1 MDDSTTPAPDATRP
15 GSRNRLAAP
24 RPVFLAALAVAAL
37 TWWAASEPRAPAPR
51 PVAAAPVPPP
61 PIAGELAPDQ
71 TLSGLWVAPGLPADD
86 LPAVTAAGERVISWR
101 ELRSGS
107 PYRVRFDVS
116 GRVRD
121 LALVLDRDRRLV
133 VARDG

>member
-1 MDDSTTPAPDATRP
+1 MIRRIRPRTRRRVRGPGTASPLPDPA
-15 GSRNRLAAP
+15 SAP
-24 RPVFLAALAVAAL
+24 I
-37 TWWAASEPRAPAPR
+37 
-51 PVAAAPVPPP
+51 PPP

-71 TLSGLWVAPGLPADD
+71 TLSGLWVALGLPADD

-133 VARDG
+133 VARAG